1 MTGLRLGKPRGTR
14 EKRGIFHRYPAS
26 VSLALLACV
35 YVLSFVD
42 RKLPFILIEAIKS
55 DLNLSDTQIGLMTG
69 VAFTLIYAVA
79 GIPLSIAANRFGRK
93 RIIACCVILWSMLTA
108 AGGLAANFWQL
119 ALARTGVAIGE
130 AGVVPSAHALIGSYF
145 PHARAKALAIFSMGA
160 PIGVLIGLA
169 LGGWINDLANW
180 RTAMFV
186 LGLPGIPVGIAVV
199 LLLREPASD
208 GSKRASERRSMAL
221 GDLFGCPTFRNL
233 IAAGALFGCAS
244 GATMAFTPAF
254 AMRSFSLSATQVGVP
269 YGLLVGVAGAC
280 GVLLSGYLTDRLRQ
294 RDPRWGLW
302 LIGCAL
308 TISVPFHLAAWHAS
322 SFGMMMIALLVPEL
336 FQLYYAPPT
345 FSAIQAVL
353 PARHHAMGSA
363 IFLLFATG
371 VGISLGPFLT
381 GLLSDRLAYLGA
393 GAALGWAL
401 SVLTLIK
408 IWSAAHFAVAASRLP
423 FDIARLQQVGD
434 KG

>member
-1 MTGLRLGKPRGTR
+1 MTGLRIREPRGAR
-14 EKRGIFHRYPAS
+14 DEKGIFHRYPGS
-26 VSLALLACV
+26 VGLALLTCV

-55 DLNLSDTQIGLMTG
+55 DLDLSDTQIGLMTG

-79 GIPLSIAANRFGRK
+79 GIPLSIAANRFGRR
-93 RIIACCVILWSMLTA
+93 RIIGCCVILWSMLTA
-108 AGGLAANFWQL
+108 AGGLATNFWQL

-130 AGVVPSAHALIGSYF
+130 AGVVPSAHALIGAYF
-145 PHARAKALAIFSMGA
+145 PEARAKALAIFSMGA

-180 RTAMFV
+180 RVAMLV
-186 LGLPGIPVGIAVV
+186 LGLPGIPVAIAVF
-199 LLLREPASD
+199 LLLREPPSD
-208 GSKRASERRSMAL
+208 CSKRPSERRSTAL
-221 GDLFGCPTFRNL
+221 GDLFGCSTFRHL
-233 IAAGALFGCAS
+233 VAAGALFGCAS
-244 GATMAFTPAF
+244 GATMTFTPAF
-254 AMRSFSLSATQVGVP
+254 AMRSFGLSATQVGVP

-302 LIGCAL
+302 LICCAL
-308 TISVPFHLAAWHAS
+308 IISVPLHLAAWHAS
-322 SFGMMMIALLVPEL
+322 SFGVMMIALLIPEL

-345 FSAIQAVL
+345 FSAIQAVM

-381 GLLSDRLAYLGA
+381 GLLSDRLAHLGA

-401 SVLTLIK
+401 SALTLIK
-408 IWSAAHFAVAASRLP
+408 IWSAAHFAMAASRLP
-423 FDIARLQQVGD
+423 FDIAEREREVDGS
-434 KG
+434 